1 MNTNK
6 NCCRIFPFVLFLIS
20 CLIALAMWYLDE
32 GIHSF
37 SFLIDKNEVFNF
49 LGTAL
54 FIVVLPIGIFYM
66 ASEKERYK
74 EKAKQIAFLGFLPAL
89 MVLIFLLI

>member
-1 MNTNK
+1 MNTTK
-6 NCCRIFPFVLFLIS
+6 NCCRIFPFILFLIS

-37 SFLIDKNEVFNF
+37 SFLTDKHEIFNF

-54 FIVVLPIGIFYM
+54 FIAVLPIGIFYL
-66 ASEKERYK
+66 ASEKERYS
-74 EKAKQIAFLGFLPAL
+74 ENAKKLALLGFMPAL
-89 MVLIFLLI
+89 MVLVFQLI